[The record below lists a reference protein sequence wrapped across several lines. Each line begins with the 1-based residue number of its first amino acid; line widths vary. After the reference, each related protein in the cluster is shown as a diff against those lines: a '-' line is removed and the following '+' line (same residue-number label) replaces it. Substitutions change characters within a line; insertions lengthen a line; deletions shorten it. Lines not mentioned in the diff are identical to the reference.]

1 MTRTAVFLLLLAAF
15 SLVSCAPKK
24 EPYYK
29 LTGFYV
35 TNNET
40 GLDKPATYEE
50 ALESGGDVQ
59 EMMYNIMVQG
69 LTVAQRVTEP
79 QYFMVGWFVFPG
91 RF

>member
-1 MTRTAVFLLLLAAF
+1 MTRTAVFLLLFAAF
-15 SLVSCAPKK
+15 SLVNCAPRK
-24 EPYYK
+24 EPYF

-50 ALESGGDVQ
+50 ALASGGDVQ
-59 EMMYNIMVQG
+59 GMIYNIMVQG

-79 QYFMVGWFVFPG
+79 QYFMVS
-91 RF
+91 